1 MERGQAT
8 DIGRVTIRFSEDDVG
23 ALRQEATATHAT
35 VSEVVRQAVRAHL
48 VRQAAI
54 RAVPAIDAA
63 VGQHID
69 RLAALIAKT
78 FVAADMANWQA
89 HALCHAL
96 LRHIHPERIMAEARQ
111 RALIDLRRAGLDI
124 GESSELYAPRA

>member
-1 MERGQAT
+1 MAMDGLH
-8 DIGRVTIRFSEDDVG
+8 VRFSEADLS
-23 ALRQEATATHAT
+23 ALQQEAGATSRT

-69 RLAALIAKT
+69 RLAALVAKT

-89 HALCHAL
+89 QALCKAL
-96 LRHIHPERIMAEARQ
+96 LRDIQPERILVEARQ
-111 RALIDLRRAGLDI
+111 RALIDLRGAGLDI
-124 GESSELYAPRA
+124 GESSGLYAPRA